1 MIDMRVIG
9 GRVVPFCFVI
19 GFVTAV
25 YSQQSA
31 ALAGGAASPMTA
43 VAPLAATPRIS
54 VDVLVTGKDGKPVA
68 ELEPSDF
75 SLLDNN
81 EARKILSFRRTDGIA
96 GNKADPPV
104 EVIIVLDSV
113 NMPYQAVTQ
122 LRLQLMKFLR
132 QDGGKLTQPVSVFVF
147 GSDGLH
153 VQPAPSKDGNAL
165 AAMLDTS
172 VGTVRSRATAA
183 GDYGLAEQ
191 FTQSLDALKG
201 IAENEAHKPGRKLL
215 IWLGN
220 GWPLLDSHQFV
231 KSNEA
236 EERYFQSIVDVSK
249 KLRVAR
255 VTVYGVYTMN
265 FSATQFLY
273 EAYLKPVKD
282 FHKADAG
289 NLSLQVL
296 ARQTG
301 GQVVDPSNDVAGE
314 IDKCIADV
322 GAYYTLVF
330 APPLAAGANE
340 YHDLKVVV
348 DQPGLTARTSA
359 GFYNQP

>member
-1 MIDMRVIG
+1 MIELWRLGRHVFCTGLVLCFAAG
-9 GRVVPFCFVI
+9 GV
-19 GFVTAV
+19 
-25 YSQQSA
+25 SQQSG
-31 ALAGGAASPMTA
+31 ALAGGVASPVA
-43 VAPLAATPRIS
+43 VAPLAATTRIS
-54 VDVLVTGKDGKPVA
+54 LDVLVTGKDGKPVA

-75 SLLDNN
+75 SLMDNN
-81 EARKILSFRRTDGIA
+81 ESRKMLSFRRTDGIV
-96 GNKADPPV
+96 GNKVDPPV

-113 NMPYQAVTQ
+113 NMAYQGVTQ
-122 LRLQLMKFLR
+122 LRLQLLKFLR
-132 QDGGKLTQPVSVFVF
+132 RNGDKLAQPVSVFVY

-153 VQPAPSKDGNAL
+153 VQPEPSKDGNAL

-191 FTQSLDALKG
+191 FESSMRTLNG

-220 GWPLLDSHQFV
+220 GWPLLDSHQFI
-231 KSNEA
+231 KSTEG
-236 EERYFQSIVDVSK
+236 ERRYFQSIVDVSK

-255 VTVYGVYTMN
+255 IAVYGIYTLN
-265 FSATQFLY
+265 SASDQLLY
-273 EAYLKPVKD
+273 EAYLKPVRD

-289 NLSLQVL
+289 NLSMQVL

-301 GQVVDPSNDVAGE
+301 GRVLGPTNDIAGE
-314 IDKCIADV
+314 IDNCIAEV
-322 GAYYTLVF
+322 GTYYTLQF
-330 APPLAAGANE
+330 AAPQAAGANE
-340 YHDLKVVV
+340 YHELKVVV

-359 GFYNQP
+359 GYYNQP